1 MLTAALLS
9 SYAAIDAAFWA
20 DVDSRVGAAAT
31 PRFRQYCAQFRD
43 AWAAEAAP
51 DPAAS
56 ALDDEVAQPSLLDT
70 GQFVTRHAGAFPG
83 LTARPFWDPREFPW
97 LEPLVAAAPAMAA
110 ELAAAR
116 GDAYDAALAPGRA
129 VDVFFE
135 DGTSDAGTIDRR
147 VDSSCEDGTSD
158 AGTLDGVDASTYD
171 VRYADGE
178 VERLDRAHVA
188 PRSSAWLRKL
198 RKRYPWPRALEATGF
213 EHFSVARALASAEL
227 CGNQPVRR
235 QHRVDGAGR
244 PKFDFHIGAEKGA
257 FTATRAALRAC
268 RDRAPA
274 AARGGRFQQY
284 GSPRFVGYSRHR
296 PRSVLAAHSDLWNW
310 CLTAHVPLRMP
321 STPRPGTRVDP
332 PSLKA
337 QAAVAPRH
345 TRSGGAVAASD
356 RATYAEA
363 LWGEEGERVGR
374 GAAGMIVAGEA
385 RPWTE
390 PLVFDTSF
398 VHSAYNDGDAPADYL
413 HIDFYHPEL
422 TADERHALSIFQR
435 CQGRWKKSRAAIRPR
450 T

>member
-31 PRFRQYCAQFRD
+31 PRFRQYCANFRD

-56 ALDDEVAQPSLLDT
+56 ALDDEVARPSLLDT
-70 GQFVTRHAGAFPG
+70 GQFVARHAGAFPG
-83 LTARPFWDPREFPW
+83 LTARPFWDAREFPW

-110 ELAAAR
+110 ELASAR
-116 GDAYDAALAPGRA
+116 GDAYDVAMAPGRA

-135 DGTSDAGTIDRR
+135 DGTSDTGTIDRR
-147 VDSSCEDGTSD
+147 VESSCEDGTSD
-158 AGTLDGVDASTYD
+158 AGTIDGVDASTYD

-178 VERLDRAHVA
+178 VERLDRSHVA
-188 PRSSAWLRKL
+188 PRGSAWLRKL

-213 EHFSVARALASAEL
+213 EHFSVARALASAE
-227 CGNQPVRR
+227 
-235 QHRVDGAGR
+235 
-244 PKFDFHIGAEKGA
+244 KGA
-257 FTATRAALRAC
+257 FTATRAALRTC

-274 AARGGRFQQY
+274 ASRGGRFHQY

-310 CLTAHVPLRMP
+310 CLTAHVPLQMP

-332 PSLKA
+332 PSLEA

-345 TRSGGAVAASD
+345 TRSGGAVAAMD

-363 LWGEEGERVGR
+363 LWGEEGERVGS

-422 TADERHALSIFQR
+422 TADERRALSIFQR
-435 CQGRWKKSRAAIRPR
+435 CQGRWKKSRAALALAA
-450 T
+450 